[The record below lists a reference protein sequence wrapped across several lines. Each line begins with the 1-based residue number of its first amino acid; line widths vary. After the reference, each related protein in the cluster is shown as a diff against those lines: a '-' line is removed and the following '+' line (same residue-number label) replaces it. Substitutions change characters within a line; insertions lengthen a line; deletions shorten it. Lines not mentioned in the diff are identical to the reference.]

1 MMDGKIRGGQREIMD
16 GKIRSKEVDRDRQW
30 IGWKDQRWKRWTE
43 RDNDGWKGQMWK
55 RWTRETMDGQRW

>member
-30 IGWKDQRWKRWTE
+30 IGWKDKRWTE